1 MNCSK
6 CENKEFEASGLCK
19 IHLVERRKYE
29 IRRIAIR
36 KQNNLC
42 LRCDK
47 PPTPGKVKCEECR
60 LQDRKNYKL
69 RYNAKKAVG
78 LCVFDG
84 CQAPTYGKA
93 QCEKHLQKAK
103 DAIAKRRKKLSGRV
117 KKRAGAN

>member
-47 PPTPGKVKCEECR
+47 PPTEGNRKCEECR
-60 LQDRKNYKL
+60 AVDRRNYKL
-69 RYNAKKAVG
+69 RYEAKKAAG
-78 LCVFDG
+78 LCVYSGG
-84 CQAPTYGKA
+84 CQVPTHGHA
-93 QCEKHLQKAK
+93 LCEKHRELQRKYIAKIRKKAK
-103 DAIAKRRKKLSGRV
+103 KEK
-117 KKRAGAN
+117 